1 MVDEIEALIARYHP
15 DAFWFADDVFTISHK
30 WLFEFEGELTRRGL
44 KIRYECITRAD
55 RMNEQV
61 VEALRSSGCTR
72 LWIGS
77 ESGSQRILDAMSRRV
92 TTGQVQAMTHLA
104 RRAGIQVGMFIMLG
118 YDGETR
124 QDIEQTV
131 RHLKRSTPDLVLTTV
146 AYPIKGTAFYK
157 KVADRLRLPDIPF
170 EAWNDRMIEITGRY
184 SRRFYWFANR
194 RVINEAAWS
203 RMLQAPSKHWSR
215 IISSFL
221 KAKAAQVGMYVAG

>member
-1 MVDEIEALIARYHP
+1 
-15 DAFWFADDVFTISHK
+15 
-30 WLFEFEGELTRRGL
+30 
-44 KIRYECITRAD
+44 
-55 RMNEQV
+55 
-61 VEALRSSGCTR
+61 
-72 LWIGS
+72 
-77 ESGSQRILDAMSRRV
+77 
-92 TTGQVQAMTHLA
+92 
-104 RRAGIQVGMFIMLG
+104 MFIMLG
-118 YDGETR
+118 YEGEDVS
-124 QDIEQTV
+124 DIEATV
-131 RHLKRSTPDLVLTTV
+131 DHLKKSNPDIFLTTV

-203 RMLQAPSKHWSR
+203 RMLRAPSKPWSR